1 MESKVFC
8 WLCVNVFVRALH
20 AELAV
25 EGEQRCVRS
34 CCLQC
39 RYLFMIYD
47 FSSCWVSLA
56 LNPREL
62 CSFFSLRYLRYLCLC
77 LRIALRIGGLCYLC
91 GFSVI
96 SLCYLCDLVL
106 GTLCYRCAI
115 SCYLCAISM
124 PFLWYFFEIFVYTPC
139 YLFLKLDVRNS
150 QFQIWWCPMIAHV
163 RFLSIPWGPNS
174 ALYPFRSFIYPV

>member
-1 MESKVFC
+1 MCQCFRWSITCRTGRWRWAAVC
-8 WLCVNVFVRALH
+8 PLLLSAVQVFVH
-20 AELAV
+20 
-25 EGEQRCVRS
+25 
-34 CCLQC
+34 
-39 RYLFMIYD
+39 D

-91 GFSVI
+91 GISVI
-96 SLCYLCDLVL
+96 SLCYLYYLVL
-106 GTLCYRCAI
+106 GPVLAL
-115 SCYLCAISM
+115 CYLCAIYATLCWGLCAISVL
-124 PFLWYFFEIFVYTPC
+124 FLWYFFVFFVYTPC

-163 RFLSIPWGPNS
+163 RFLSIPWAPNS